1 MYHSDTFNDYED
13 KKISTTSAT
22 FGLLRKELISNLGM
36 KRAKAFLLR
45 YGWNL
50 GVANAKEVLQ
60 NPTNLEEMLSKGGEL
75 HLQTGQISKM
85 IAERTL
91 KTDEQGR
98 VAYIYATGK
107 WIDSFEVN
115 EHLKNHGLSD
125 HPVCHTLAGL
135 GSGFTSLITKRKVFL
150 KEIRCRAMGHDECC
164 YEMRLEE
171 EWQDDPEMLEEI
183 NLYNESSFIDELNY
197 TYEQL
202 LDQKNYI
209 EKVSTFHDTLT
220 TKLSE
225 GDSVDELL
233 QTVSQ
238 TLDLPVTIEDLN
250 FQARMYEG
258 IDQEAYELLNQD
270 FLNFISRTRSGKI
283 QSAAYHKTFIIRG
296 KMHNRLVTPIVV
308 QNQAIGYMTF
318 IYIDQSVELEK
329 DMMFLQ
335 RAANA
340 AALCFLNEKTSLEA
354 VENMKGYFLE
364 QLLLKQYSSQSS
376 VIYRGYYMGIDLK
389 EPFYIATLQ
398 LTSNVRD
405 TSNIEFHDEVIQSI
419 TRYLEMQSYK
429 ILITQFEK
437 QIVLLLPKVDDFRF
451 KLENI
456 LQHLKN
462 QFRLTEF
469 RIGISDECESIDN
482 ITESLEESQIVLKI
496 NNQDSII
503 LFENANI
510 IGTLINSK
518 NMSSIRRKARKELQP
533 ILQLKE
539 AKRDELLKTMYVF
552 LMNGGNLQQSISDL
566 SLSMSGLMYRISKI
580 EKLLNKELRNPIAAY
595 ELLLMLDALKI
606 LGDIDVSGLPKNV

>member
-1 MYHSDTFNDYED
+1 MIQANTSNHYED

-22 FGLLRKELISNLGM
+22 FGLLRKELISNLGI

-60 NPTNLEEMLSKGGEL
+60 NPTTLEEMLSKGGEL

-85 IAERTL
+85 VSDRKLE
-91 KTDEQGR
+91 TDEYGN

-107 WIDSFEVN
+107 WIDSFEVK

-150 KEIRCRAMGHDECC
+150 KEVKCRAMGHDECC

-171 EWQDDPEMLEEI
+171 EWQDDPDMLEEI
-183 NLYNESSFIDELNY
+183 KLYNESSFIDELNF

-202 LDQKNYI
+202 LEQKNYI
-209 EKVSTFHDTLT
+209 EKVSTFHDSLT

-225 GDSVDELL
+225 GYSIEELI

-238 TLDLPVTIEDLN
+238 TLGLPVTIKDLN
-250 FQARMYEG
+250 FQARLFKG
-258 IDQEAYELLNQD
+258 IDHETYELLNED
-270 FLNFISRTRSGKI
+270 FLNCMTRTRSGKI
-283 QSAAYHKTFIIRG
+283 QSAAYNKTFIIRG

-308 QNQAIGYMTF
+308 QNQTIGYMTF
-318 IYIDQSVELEK
+318 IYVDKTVGLEK

-340 AALCFLNEKTSLEA
+340 AAICFLSEKTSLEA
-354 VENMKGYFLE
+354 VENIKGFFLE

-398 LTSNVRD
+398 LSSNMRD
-405 TSNIEFHDEVIQSI
+405 TTNIEFHDEVIQSI
-419 TRYLEMQSYK
+419 SRYLEMQSYS

-437 QIVLLLPKVDDFRF
+437 QIVMLLPKVEDFKF

-462 QFRLTEF
+462 QFRHTEF
-469 RIGISDECESIDN
+469 RIGISNESDSIDT
-482 ITESLEESQIVLKI
+482 IIESLEESQIVLRI

-503 LFENANI
+503 FFENANI

-518 NMSSIRRKARKELQP
+518 NMSTIRRKAQKELQP

-580 EKLLNKELRNPIAAY
+580 EKLLDKELRNPVAAY

-606 LGDIDVSGLPKNV
+606 LGDIDVS

>member
-1 MYHSDTFNDYED
+1 MYKNTFDQYED

-22 FGLLRKELISNLGM
+22 FGLLRKELISNLGL

-50 GVANAKEVLQ
+50 GVANAMEVLQ
-60 NPTNLEEMLSKGGEL
+60 NPTKIEDMLSKGGEL

-85 IAERTL
+85 LSKRTL
-91 KTDEQGR
+91 KLTENGEVD
-98 VAYIYATGK
+98 YISATGI
-107 WIDSFEVN
+107 WIDSFEVK

-135 GSGFTSLITKRKVFL
+135 GSGFTSMITKRKVFL
-150 KEIRCRAMGHDECC
+150 KEVKCRAMGHEECC

-183 NLYNESSFIDELNY
+183 RMYNDSSFIDELNF

-225 GDSVDELL
+225 GYSIEELVR
-233 QTVSQ
+233 TVSQ
-238 TLDLPVTIEDLN
+238 TLEIPVTIEDLN
-250 FQARMYEG
+250 FQATIYEG
-258 IDQEAYELLNQD
+258 IEKEAYEHLNQD
-270 FLNFISRTRSGKI
+270 FLNSLPRTRSGKI
-283 QSAAYHKTFIIRG
+283 QSSSYNKTFIIRG
-296 KMHNRLVTPIVV
+296 KLHNRIVTPIVV
-308 QNQAIGYMTF
+308 QKQTIGYMTF
-318 IYIDQSVELEK
+318 LYFDKNFVPER

-335 RAANA
+335 RAASSA
-340 AALCFLNEKTSLEA
+340 AIYFLTEKASIEA
-354 VENMKGYFLE
+354 VENIKGFFLE

-376 VIYRGYYMGIDLK
+376 VIYRGYYMGLDLK
-389 EPFYIATLQ
+389 EPFYMATLEV
-398 LTSNVRD
+398 TSNQRD
-405 TSNIEFHDEVIQSI
+405 TTNIEFHDEVIQSI
-419 TRYLEMQSYK
+419 TRYLELQSYQ
-429 ILITQFEK
+429 ILITQYEN
-437 QIVLLLPKVDDFRF
+437 QIVMLLPKVNDLFN

-456 LQHLKN
+456 LNHLKN
-462 QFRLTEF
+462 RFLYTNF
-469 RIGISDECESIDN
+469 RIGLSNEGDSIDN
-482 ITESLEESQIVLKI
+482 LTERLEESQIVLRI
-496 NNQDSII
+496 NNLDSIA

-518 NMSSIRRKARKELQP
+518 NMSTIRHKAQKELQP
-533 ILQLKE
+533 ILKLKE
-539 AKRDELLKTMYVF
+539 IKRNELLKTMYVF
-552 LMNGGNLQQSISDL
+552 LMNGGNLQQSINDL

-606 LGDIDVSGLPKNV
+606 LGDIDVS